1 VKDKAGKQAYLSN
14 ADQHVGSHEMGS
26 TVEILFGI
34 GKENVCIHVTMHNKK
49 DHQKNSGERHNNLFA
64 DGR

>member
-1 VKDKAGKQAYLSN
+1 
-14 ADQHVGSHEMGS
+14 MGS

-34 GKENVCIHVTMHNKK
+34 AKENVCIHVTMHNKK
-49 DHQKNSGERHNNLFA
+49 NNQKDSGERHDNFFA